1 MISVVSRQNP
11 YFLSFWKFSKET
23 CLLDTPSEKLRK
35 ELEQELKLSSSNIQ
49 SHGWYHGRI
58 PWEVAESLVLEDG
71 SFLIRDSLTNL
82 GDYVLTSRWNHKPLH
97 FLISKVLLRSSDTYT
112 RMQYVLE
119 GETFDSIQALVHFYV
134 GSQTALTKQSGAHVY
149 SPVNRTLP
157 LRYLETMFGQASPEG
172 TPVTSP
178 MHRKGSLKQRESA
191 AATEALAIDLINPQ
205 REAVKSFAGN
215 LEQRVVVTSS
225 PAPINTLYRRRRSPS
240 GNRKFVVVPSSP
252 FLEKPIETH
261 LCTSPTHSAVIYLEP
276 TANIWSSMTKS
287 CQSPTPE
294 PTNMQSSPVISPRN
308 TSHTE
313 HSGQE
318 EQTVTGLME
327 EDNED
332 YLMPLVVET
341 ASSFSPSMY
350 QSALLPTENKPLETR
365 VLRRVKE
372 VLTDADTKTMAMHIT
387 KADCMVSRILDVHD
401 DRTRGLGVSSGM
413 ELLTLP
419 HGHYLRQD
427 LLERFHTMSIMLAV
441 ELLGC
446 TGSVE
451 ERGALLHR
459 TISLAS
465 ELKNNLGNMFG
476 FTAVMRVLELP
487 QISRLE
493 DTWTV
498 LRQKYTESAVLYE
511 KTLRPFL
518 KRMNDGKEMYD
529 PSETTVPHVLPVL
542 LLLEKSAVSLEGS
555 ESWESLDAG
564 MDCVLGHLDAARI
577 IACNGET
584 FCSNAKEKLQGFQEQ
599 PDLLE
604 IFLTEFQMRLLW
616 GSRGVEESRE
626 ERYEKFDKVLTALSN
641 RLEPP
646 HPAQ

>member
-1 MISVVSRQNP
+1 MENRGEYVM
-11 YFLSFWKFSKET
+11 FSKET

-35 ELEQELKLSSSNIQ
+35 ELEEELKLSSSYIQ

-71 SFLIRDSLTNL
+71 SFLIRDSLTSS
-82 GDYVLTSRWNHKPLH
+82 GDYVLTTRWNQKPLH
-97 FLISKVLLRSSDTYT
+97 FLISRVLLRSSDTYS

-119 GETFDSIQALVHFYV
+119 GETFDSIPALVHFYV
-134 GSQTALTKQSGAHVY
+134 GNKTLLTQQSGARVL

-157 LRYLETMFGQASPEG
+157 LCYLENMFGQTSPER
-172 TPVTSP
+172 TPINSP
-178 MHRKGSLKQRESA
+178 THRKESLKNRECTG
-191 AATEALAIDLINPQ
+191 ATEALAIELINPQ

-225 PAPINTLYRRRRSPS
+225 PTPINTLYRRRKSPS

-252 FLEKPIETH
+252 VLQRPLETQ
-261 LCTSPTHSAVIYLEP
+261 LCTSPTDRAVIYLEP
-276 TANIWSSMTKS
+276 TDNIWSTMTRS
-287 CQSPTPE
+287 SQNTTAESSNLLCSPA
-294 PTNMQSSPVISPRN
+294 N
-308 TSHTE
+308 TSQIQ

-318 EQTVTGLME
+318 EQTVTGLPE

-332 YLMPLVVET
+332 YLMPLVVES
-341 ASSFSPSMY
+341 ASSFFPSVY
-350 QSALLPTENKPLETR
+350 QSPLLPTENKPLETR

-372 VLTDADTKTMAMHIT
+372 VLTNADTKTMALNIT
-387 KADCMVSRILDVHD
+387 KVDCMVARILDTAV
-401 DRTRGLGVSSGM
+401 DRTRGMGVCSGI

-427 LLERFHTMSIMLAV
+427 LLERFHTMSILLAV

-465 ELKNNLGNMFG
+465 ELKTNLGNMFG
-476 FTAVMRVLELP
+476 FTAVMKFLELP

-493 DTWTV
+493 ETWAV

-511 KTLRPFL
+511 KTLKPAL
-518 KRMNDGKEMYD
+518 KRMNDGKEMCD
-529 PSETTVPHVLPVL
+529 LSETTIPHVLPL
-542 LLLEKSAVSLEGS
+542 LLLFEKTGVTLEGS

-564 MDCVLGHLDAARI
+564 MDCVLSHLDAART
-577 IACNGET
+577 IACHGEM
-584 FCSNAKEKLQGFQEQ
+584 FCTNAKAKLQDFQEQ

-604 IFLTEFQMRLLW
+604 IFITEFQMRLLW

-646 HPAQ
+646 HPSQ

>member
-1 MISVVSRQNP
+1 MENKGEYVM
-11 YFLSFWKFSKET
+11 FSKET

-35 ELEQELKLSSSNIQ
+35 ELEEELKLSSSNLQ

-71 SFLIRDSLTNL
+71 DFLIRDSLTSL

-97 FLISKVLLRSSDTYT
+97 FLISKVLLRTSDTYT
-112 RMQYVLE
+112 RVQYTLE
-119 GETFDSIQALVHFYV
+119 GDTFDSIQALVHFYV

-172 TPVTSP
+172 TPLTSP
-178 MHRKGSLKQRESA
+178 SHRKGSLKKRESK
-191 AATEALAIDLINPQ
+191 AATEALAIELINPQ
-205 REAVKSFAGN
+205 REAVKSFAGS
-215 LEQRVVVTSS
+215 LEQRVVVTTS

-240 GNRKFVVVPSSP
+240 RNRKFVVVPSSP
-252 FLEKPIETH
+252 VLEKPIETH
-261 LCTSPTHSAVIYLEP
+261 LCTSPNDSAVIYLEP
-276 TANIWSSMTKS
+276 TVKIWSSMTRS
-287 CQSPTPE
+287 CESPTAE
-294 PTNMQSSPVISPRN
+294 PDNVQTSSAVSPP
-308 TSHTE
+308 SPGHIE

-318 EQTVTGLME
+318 DQTVTGFME

-332 YLMPLVVET
+332 YLMPLVAET
-341 ASSFSPSMY
+341 ATSFSPSMY
-350 QSALLPTENKPLETR
+350 QSALLPAENKPLETR

-372 VLTDADTKTMAMHIT
+372 VLTEADTKTMAMHIT
-387 KADCMVSRILDVHD
+387 KVDCMVARILDIPD
-401 DRTRGLGVSSGM
+401 DRTRGMGVSSGM

-419 HGHYLRQD
+419 HGQYLRQD

-465 ELKNNLGNMFG
+465 ELKSNLGNMFG
-476 FTAVMRVLELP
+476 FTAVMKVLELP

-518 KRMNDGKEMYD
+518 KRLNDGKENFD
-529 PSETTVPHVLPVL
+529 PSKTTVPHVLPVL

-564 MDCVLGHLDAARI
+564 MDCLLGHLDAARTM
-577 IACNGET
+577 ACHGET
-584 FCSNAKEKLQGFQEQ
+584 FCSNAKAKLQGFQEQ

>member
-1 MISVVSRQNP
+1 MENRGEYVM
-11 YFLSFWKFSKET
+11 FSKET
-23 CLLDTPSEKLRK
+23 SLLDAPSEKLRK
-35 ELEQELKLSSSNIQ
+35 ELEEELKLSSSNIQ

-58 PWEVAESLVLEDG
+58 PWEVAESLLLEDG
-71 SFLIRDSLTNL
+71 DFLIRDSLSSF
-82 GDYVLTSRWNHKPLH
+82 GDYVLTSRWNQKPLH

-119 GETFDSIQALVHFYV
+119 GETFDSIPALVHFYV
-134 GSQTALTKQSGAHVY
+134 GNRTPLTKQSVAHIC

-172 TPVTSP
+172 SPVNSP
-178 MHRKGSLKQRESA
+178 THRKGSLKKRESTA
-191 AATEALAIDLINPQ
+191 VTEVLAIELINPQ

-225 PAPINTLYRRRRSPS
+225 PTPVNTIYRRRRSPS
-240 GNRKFVVVPSSP
+240 RNRKFVVVPSSP
-252 FLEKPIETH
+252 VLQRPIETH
-261 LCTSPTHSAVIYLEP
+261 LCASPTNSDVIYLEP
-276 TANIWSSMTKS
+276 TANIWSTMTRS
-287 CQSPTPE
+287 CRSPTAESSNLQSNPTTSPPSPGHIE
-294 PTNMQSSPVISPRN
+294 PP
-308 TSHTE
+308 

-318 EQTVTGLME
+318 EQTVTGLTE
-327 EDNED
+327 EDNDD

-350 QSALLPTENKPLETR
+350 QSPLLPAENKPLETR

-372 VLTDADTKTMAMHIT
+372 VLSDADTKTMAMHIT
-387 KADCMVSRILDVHD
+387 KVDCMVARILDVPD
-401 DRTRGLGVSSGM
+401 DRTRGMGVSSGM

-446 TGSVE
+446 TGSME

-476 FTAVMRVLELP
+476 FTAVMKVLELP
-487 QISRLE
+487 QIARLE
-493 DTWTV
+493 ETWAV

-511 KTLRPFL
+511 KTLRPYL
-518 KRMNDGKEMYD
+518 KRMNDGKEVCE
-529 PSETTVPHVLPVL
+529 PSETTVPHVLPLL

-564 MDCVLGHLDAARI
+564 MDSVLGHLDAART
-577 IACNGET
+577 IACHGEM
-584 FCSNAKEKLQGFQEQ
+584 FCCNAKAKLQEFQEQ
-599 PDLLE
+599 PDLQE

-646 HPAQ
+646 LPAQ